1 MFRPLILVV
10 ALGLAACA
18 GPAADPVAETPA
30 LSANLACNAGDV
42 RQCPAGGCTAANPG
56 EQSTLYISLEVP
68 ARGGAG
74 RFCIATGC
82 EDATFTPA
90 LSNTGFAATMRTNDR
105 TNYAARVEIARD
117 QRTFTLS
124 EANDGGTSTWTG
136 ECSVA
141 GS

>member
-1 MFRPLILVV
+1 MLRSLILTA

-18 GPAADPVAETPA
+18 DPGADPIVYVPA
-30 LSANLACNAGDV
+30 QSADLACNAGDV
-42 RQCPAGGCTAANPG
+42 VQCPAGGCTSESPG
-56 EQSTLYISLEVP
+56 ERSTLYISLDVP
-68 ARGGAG
+68 AHSSAG

-82 EDATFTPA
+82 EDATFTPRP
-90 LSNTGFAATMRTNDR
+90 SSMGFGYTMRTNDR
-105 TNYAARVEIARD
+105 TAYTSTLDIALD

-124 EANDGGTSTWTG
+124 EPNDGGISTWTG

>member
-1 MFRPLILVV
+1 MFRSLIVIA

-18 GPAADPVAETPA
+18 APAANPVVHVPA
-30 LSANLACNAGDV
+30 PSADLACNAGDV
-42 RQCPAGGCTAANPG
+42 RQCPAGGCTGENPG

-82 EDATFTPA
+82 EDATFTARPTN
-90 LSNTGFAATMRTNDR
+90 SGFGYIMRTNDR
-105 TNYAARVEIARD
+105 TEYAAALDIAPD
-117 QRTFTLS
+117 ERTFTLS
-124 EANDGGTSTWTG
+124 QANDGAPSTWTG
-136 ECSVA
+136 QCSVA